1 MRIGDLLAV
10 AVPVMQVRLRQRGV
24 SAIDAAIDQADADA
38 ALEIPVG
45 TLTSRLARARTALQR
60 MLGEGE

>member
-1 MRIGDLLAV
+1 
-10 AVPVMQVRLRQRGV
+10 MQVRLRQRGV